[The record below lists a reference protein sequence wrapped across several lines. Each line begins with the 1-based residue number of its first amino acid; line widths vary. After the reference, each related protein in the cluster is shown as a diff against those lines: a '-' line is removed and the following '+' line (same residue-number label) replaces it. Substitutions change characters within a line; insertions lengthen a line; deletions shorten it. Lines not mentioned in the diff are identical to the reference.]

1 MTETGNFGYLGY
13 NFQVKLI
20 NLIIS
25 DKSFAQSILDVVE
38 SKYFDNQYFK
48 LIVQIIKE
56 YYEKYQSVPSFET
69 LEQLTHLEVGSEMA
83 KKCVIDM
90 LKEVKDSSFEAHLF
104 IKEKSINNKN

>member
-38 SKYFDNQYFK
+38 SKYYSK
-48 LIVQIIKE
+48 LMFLNGDP
-56 YYEKYQSVPSFET
+56 YHS
-69 LEQLTHLEVGSEMA
+69 QLPALIQEF
-83 KKCVIDM
+83 
-90 LKEVKDSSFEAHLF
+90 SSR
-104 IKEKSINNKN
+104 

>member
-48 LIVQIIKE
+48 LIVQIIKGRN
-56 YYEKYQSVPSFET
+56 Q
-69 LEQLTHLEVGSEMA
+69 
-83 KKCVIDM
+83 
-90 LKEVKDSSFEAHLF
+90 
-104 IKEKSINNKN
+104 